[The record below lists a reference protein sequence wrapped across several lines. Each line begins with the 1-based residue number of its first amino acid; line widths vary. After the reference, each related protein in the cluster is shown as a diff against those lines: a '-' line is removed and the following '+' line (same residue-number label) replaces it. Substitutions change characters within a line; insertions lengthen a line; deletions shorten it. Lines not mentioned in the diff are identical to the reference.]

1 MSAIQDWC
9 VVGRK
14 KITNWKGGWNTLE
27 EAMVWE
33 VKHYNQVM
41 YYNEIHYDFSKEEAE
56 AMCILLNEGV
66 QNDSK

>member
-14 KITNWKGGWNTLE
+14 LISGSENLNKPIQETT
-27 EAMVWE
+27 VWE
-33 VKHYNQVM
+33 VQHYNKVM
-41 YYNEIHYDFSKEEAE
+41 YYNEIYYDFTKEEAE
-56 AMCILLNEGV
+56 AMCKLLNEGV